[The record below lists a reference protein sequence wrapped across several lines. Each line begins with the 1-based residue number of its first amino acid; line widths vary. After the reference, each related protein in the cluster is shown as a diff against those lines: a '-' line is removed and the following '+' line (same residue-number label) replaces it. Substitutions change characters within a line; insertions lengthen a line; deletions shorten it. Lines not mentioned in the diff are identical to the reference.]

1 MLRNFV
7 VSICDMRMR
16 GASLM
21 MSVLAALPLYALALD
36 RDGAIDAAKRQTKS
50 RCGSGTSCTFT
61 TKMENNKWFVR
72 VDFPT
77 QKSAQQKTAPSLS
90 RHAIFVF
97 DQTGKLVGR
106 MEGE

>member
-72 VDFPT
+72 VDFPKP
-77 QKSAQQKTAPSLS
+77 KSPQEKKSPSLGG
-90 RHAIFVF
+90 HAIFVF